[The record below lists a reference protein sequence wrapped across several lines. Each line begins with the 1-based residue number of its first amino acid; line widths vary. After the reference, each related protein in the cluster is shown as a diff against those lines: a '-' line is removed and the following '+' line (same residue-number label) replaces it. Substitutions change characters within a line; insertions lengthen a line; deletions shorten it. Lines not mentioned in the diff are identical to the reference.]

1 MVPDTNLL
9 DLTKT
14 VNLSRRPAREPD
26 WIDVFLLLLTRIRVC
41 GSGGRCKIVIHHCV
55 GVHDRRTRERE
66 VRTLIGQKRCL
77 PIDVPPV
84 ATPPDDGMRP
94 RKSVLLELPWC
105 RHVRSCSHPYRMK
118 KRISVGT
125 QRTQDTLNM
134 SAIHHLDIKVLMA
147 VEYVQRFHPSHA
159 SNHPRAFLPEGFPL

>member
-9 DLTKT
+9 DLAKT

-26 WIDVFLLLLTRIRVC
+26 WIDVFLLLLTRVHVC

-55 GVHDRRTRERE
+55 GVHDRRTGERE
-66 VRTLIGQKRCL
+66 VGTLIEQKRCP
-77 PIDVPPV
+77 PIDIPPV

-94 RKSVLLELPWC
+94 RKSILPELPRC

-125 QRTQDTLNM
+125 KGPRTL
-134 SAIHHLDIKVLMA
+134 SACHRFAVGTSPSPLDIKVLTA
-147 VEYVQRFHPSHA
+147 VEYVFIHL
-159 SNHPRAFLPEGFPL
+159 RAFLPGSFPL